1 MEWIQLHCSLVLLGL
16 EVYPTV
22 NIELDLLW
30 QLHGR
35 LSNFMEYIFIAL
47 SCTLVLVLLF
57 WIVVAQA
64 AVVLVTTT
72 SNQESNYH
80 LSFLKVTGV
89 GNGIASSPVTVVWQ
103 LETFLGQC

>member
-1 MEWIQLHCSLVLLGL
+1 M
-16 EVYPTV
+16 

-47 SCTLVLVLLF
+47 SCTSVIVLLF
-57 WIVVAQA
+57 WIGVAQA
-64 AVVLVTTT
+64 AVVLFTTTT